1 MEKILLIEDDADI
14 REMLIDYLSGDGY
27 EITAYADGVSVGTDI
42 IDYALA
48 LVDLMLPKSNGFEL
62 IKKIREISTIPIII
76 ITAKNSD
83 HDKARGLSLGADDY
97 VTKPFSIVELS
108 ARIKANIRRV
118 AMYDVQTPTENVI
131 RLKDLQIDLSAHIVK
146 RGTDFIDLTRTE
158 FDILVYLSKNRNRA
172 LSKEAIYQ
180 KIWKE
185 PYYGNENVL
194 NTHMNRLRNK
204 LKNGDGEYIKTLWGI
219 GYKIMEERGIQDFK
233 IIDDGQI
240 HIFDLTYDTSCF
252 AALFVQNGLRLYQ
265 IDVVKKTLEEYFFEV
280 AGGNGCSY

>member
-27 EITAYADGVSVGTDI
+27 EITAYADGVSVGVFTDI
-42 IDYALA
+42 TDYSLA
-48 LVDLMLPKSNGFEL
+48 LVDLMLPQSNGFEL
-62 IKKIREISTIPIII
+62 IKKIREISTLPIII
-76 ITAKNSD
+76 ITAKNND
-83 HDKARGLSLGADDY
+83 HDKARGLSMGADDY

-118 AMYDVQTPTENVI
+118 AIYDVQMPTENVI
-131 RLKDLQIDLSAHIVK
+131 HLKDLQIDLSAHIVK

-172 LSKEAIYQ
+172 LSKESIYQ

-194 NTHMNRLRNK
+194 NTHMNPVEK
-204 LKNGDGEYIKTLWGI
+204 
-219 GYKIMEERGIQDFK
+219 
-233 IIDDGQI
+233 
-240 HIFDLTYDTSCF
+240 
-252 AALFVQNGLRLYQ
+252 
-265 IDVVKKTLEEYFFEV
+265 
-280 AGGNGCSY
+280 

>member
-14 REMLIDYLSGDGY
+14 REMLIDYLSGEGY
-27 EITAYADGVSVGTDI
+27 QITAYADGVSVGVFTDI
-42 IDYALA
+42 TDYSLA

-83 HDKARGLSLGADDY
+83 HDKARGLSMGADDY

-118 AMYDVQTPTENVI
+118 AIYDVQTPTENVI
-131 RLKDLQIDLSAHIVK
+131 HLKDLQIDLSAHIVK

-172 LSKEAIYQ
+172 LSKESIYQ

-219 GYKIMEERGIQDFK
+219 GYKIMED
-233 IIDDGQI
+233 
-240 HIFDLTYDTSCF
+240 
-252 AALFVQNGLRLYQ
+252 
-265 IDVVKKTLEEYFFEV
+265 
-280 AGGNGCSY
+280 

>member
-1 MEKILLIEDDADI
+1 MYQIWREFYMEKILLIEDDADI

-27 EITAYADGVSVGTDI
+27 QITVYADEVSVWAFTDI
-42 IDYALA
+42 TDYSLA
-48 LVDLMLPKSNGFEL
+48 LVDLMLPQINGFEL

-83 HDKARGLSLGADDY
+83 HDKSRGLSMGADDY

-118 AMYDVQTPTENVI
+118 AMYDVQTPTENI
-131 RLKDLQIDLSAHIVK
+131 IQLKDLQIDLSAHIVK

-172 LSKEAIYQ
+172 LSKESIYQ

-219 GYKIMEERGIQDFK
+219 GYKIMED
-233 IIDDGQI
+233 
-240 HIFDLTYDTSCF
+240 
-252 AALFVQNGLRLYQ
+252 
-265 IDVVKKTLEEYFFEV
+265 
-280 AGGNGCSY
+280 

>member
-1 MEKILLIEDDADI
+1 MYQIWRKFYMEKILLIEDDADI

-27 EITAYADGVSVGTDI
+27 EITAYADGVSVGVFTDI
-42 IDYALA
+42 TDYSLA
-48 LVDLMLPKSNGFEL
+48 LVDLMLPQSNGFEL
-62 IKKIREISTIPIII
+62 IKKIREISTLPIII

-118 AMYDVQTPTENVI
+118 AMYDVQTPTENI
-131 RLKDLQIDLSAHIVK
+131 IQLKDLQIDLSAHIVK

-172 LSKEAIYQ
+172 LSKESIYQ

-204 LKNGDGEYIKTLWGI
+204 LKNGDSEYIKTLWGI
-219 GYKIMEERGIQDFK
+219 GYKIMED
-233 IIDDGQI
+233 
-240 HIFDLTYDTSCF
+240 
-252 AALFVQNGLRLYQ
+252 
-265 IDVVKKTLEEYFFEV
+265 
-280 AGGNGCSY
+280 

>member
-1 MEKILLIEDDADI
+1 MYQIWREFYMEKILLIEDDADI

-27 EITAYADGVSVGTDI
+27 EITAYADGVSVGVFTDI
-42 IDYALA
+42 TDYSLA

-76 ITAKNSD
+76 ITAKNND

-118 AMYDVQTPTENVI
+118 AMYDVQTPTENI
-131 RLKDLQIDLSAHIVK
+131 IQLKDLQIDLSAHIVK

-172 LSKEAIYQ
+172 LSKESIYQ

-204 LKNGDGEYIKTLWGI
+204 LKNGDNEYIKTLWGI
-219 GYKIMEERGIQDFK
+219 GYKIMED
-233 IIDDGQI
+233 
-240 HIFDLTYDTSCF
+240 
-252 AALFVQNGLRLYQ
+252 
-265 IDVVKKTLEEYFFEV
+265 
-280 AGGNGCSY
+280 

>member
-1 MEKILLIEDDADI
+1 MEKILLIEDEADI

-27 EITAYADGVSVGTDI
+27 EITAYADGVSVGVFTDI
-42 IDYALA
+42 TDYSLA
-48 LVDLMLPKSNGFEL
+48 LVDLMLPQSNGFEL
-62 IKKIREISTIPIII
+62 IKKIREISTLPIII

-118 AMYDVQTPTENVI
+118 AMYDVQTPTENI
-131 RLKDLQIDLSAHIVK
+131 IQLKDLQIDLSAHIVK

-172 LSKEAIYQ
+172 LSKESIYQ

-204 LKNGDGEYIKTLWGI
+204 LKNGDEEYIKTIWGI
-219 GYKIMEERGIQDFK
+219 GYKMEK
-233 IIDDGQI
+233 
-240 HIFDLTYDTSCF
+240 Y
-252 AALFVQNGLRLYQ
+252 
-265 IDVVKKTLEEYFFEV
+265 
-280 AGGNGCSY
+280 